1 MKPQEEGGKEI
12 KSFAQRSYI
21 VTLLNQLFPP
31 QSYSRMS
38 AFPPIYIDIQRPK
51 HDRKVDTAHW
61 TSHLQGAAL
70 PSNTTYFE
78 EYHHSSLMCLIP
90 RDNRLIIHH
99 LSKQSTHGRFIIRE
113 EFLLS
118 K

>member
-1 MKPQEEGGKEI
+1 MKQREEGEKEI
-12 KSFAQRSYI
+12 KSFAQQSDI
-21 VTLLNQLFPP
+21 VTLLKQLIPP
-31 QSYSRMS
+31 QSYCRMS
-38 AFPPIYIDIQRPK
+38 EFTAIYIGIQRPK
-51 HDRKVDTAHW
+51 NERKVDTAHW

-78 EYHHSSLMCLIP
+78 EYHHSSLICLIQ